1 MHKNSYQIVLTQEE
15 ANTLLVL
22 TGNVSGSR
30 EHSPRKHA
38 DSVHKRL
45 IDMVGTYGYLTL
57 EGKLLNTTADF
68 DDYPVQED
76 SKKNTLTLKAEIDFS
91 DAKKD
96 IEELTELLKQVE
108 VIKNR
113 IFKEV

>member
-22 TGNVSGSR
+22 TGNVTGSC
-30 EHSPRKHA
+30 ESSPRKHT
-38 DSVHKRL
+38 DSVHRRL
-45 IDMVGTYGYLTL
+45 TDMVGTYGYLTL

-68 DDYPVQED
+68 DDYPIQEEPAK
-76 SKKNTLTLKAEIDFS
+76 SSLQLKAEIDFS